1 MRKIVVYSK
10 PRCVQCDAVKRKF
23 DQAGVAYIEANL
35 LELPRE
41 AVEELMEAG
50 HRTAPI
56 VSIISDDGSLYDEF
70 SGYDPQKTREAIAYM
85 KGGGGGDAA

>member
-1 MRKIVVYSK
+1 MRKVIVHTK
-10 PRCVQCDAVKRKF
+10 PQCVQCDAVKRKF

-50 HRTAPI
+50 HRAAPI
-56 VSIISDDGSLYDEF
+56 VTIISDEGGLYDEF

-85 KGGGGGDAA
+85 KGGGSDAA

>member
-10 PRCVQCDAVKRKF
+10 PQCVQCDAVKRKF

-50 HRTAPI
+50 HRAAPI

-70 SGYDPQKTREAIAYM
+70 SGYHPQKVDQAIAYV
-85 KGGGGGDAA
+85 KGGGSDAA

>member
-10 PRCVQCDAVKRKF
+10 PQCVQCDAVKRKF

-50 HRTAPI
+50 HRAAPI

-70 SGYDPQKTREAIAYM
+70 SGFDPQKTREAITYM
-85 KGGGGGDAA
+85 KGGGSDAA

>member
-10 PRCVQCDAVKRKF
+10 PQCVQCDAVKRKF

-50 HRTAPI
+50 HRAAPI

-70 SGYDPQKTREAIAYM
+70 SGYHPQKVDEAITYV
-85 KGGGGGDAA
+85 GGGGSAA

>member
-50 HRTAPI
+50 HRAAPI

-70 SGYDPQKTREAIAYM
+70 SGFDPQKTREAIAYM
-85 KGGGGGDAA
+85 KGGGSDAA

>member
-10 PRCVQCDAVKRKF
+10 PRCVQCDAVKLKF
-23 DQAGVAYIEANL
+23 GRAGVEYTEHNIID
-35 LELPRE
+35 LPRE

-50 HRTAPI
+50 HRAAPI

-70 SGYDPQKTREAIAYM
+70 SGYHPQKVDEAIAYM
-85 KGGGGGDAA
+85 KGGGGEAA

>member
-70 SGYDPQKTREAIAYM
+70 SGFDPQKTREAIAYM
-85 KGGGGGDAA
+85 KGGGSDAA

>member
-50 HRTAPI
+50 HRAAPI

-70 SGYDPQKTREAIAYM
+70 SGYHPQKVDQAIAYV
-85 KGGGGGDAA
+85 KGGGGEAA

>member
-10 PRCVQCDAVKRKF
+10 PQCVQCDAVKRKF

-50 HRTAPI
+50 HRAAPI

-70 SGYDPQKTREAIAYM
+70 SGFDPQKTREAIAYM
-85 KGGGGGDAA
+85 KGGGSDAA

>member
-1 MRKIVVYSK
+1 MRKVIVHTK
-10 PRCVQCDAVKRKF
+10 PQCVQCDAVKRKF
-23 DQAGVAYIEANL
+23 NQAGVAYIEANL

-50 HRTAPI
+50 HRAAPI

-70 SGYDPQKTREAIAYM
+70 SGYHPRKVDEAIAYM
-85 KGGGGGDAA
+85 KGGGGEAA

>member
-50 HRTAPI
+50 HRAAPI

-70 SGYDPQKTREAIAYM
+70 SGYHPQKVDEAIAYM
-85 KGGGGGDAA
+85 KGGGGEAA

>member
-10 PRCVQCDAVKRKF
+10 PQCVQCDAVKRKF

-50 HRTAPI
+50 HRAAPI

-70 SGYDPQKTREAIAYM
+70 SGYDPQKTGEAIAYM
-85 KGGGGGDAA
+85 KGGGSDAA